1 MNSFRLRLALL
12 VGLLTVAILL
22 AAGFIAWELTS
33 RFNLDRLDRELH
45 HLAKTNLERVNDR
58 SHWERLDIALAF
70 VAGSDRPPTYILW
83 VKNNDHVVFR
93 SKHWPT
99 GIDPEKLRVLPSYEN
114 GVTFDR
120 PPPPP
125 QRLGLSPTNPALPI
139 RETTSSTVEAAGSTW
154 RVAVT
159 GNPYTTLVLA
169 ANVDELNLDL
179 RQLRRRYLSVLPLVL
194 VLVGAGAWWLAARAL
209 RPVAALTRAAENIT
223 ARGLDQRI
231 AAPAHDREFRRLV
244 SVFNAMLDR
253 LEIGFHQARRFSADA
268 SHELKTPLA
277 LLQAELENALHAAP
291 PGSAQQQTYTS
302 LLEEIHHL
310 KAIFEKLL
318 LLSVADS
325 GHLGLERHPVD
336 LSAILTNIVEDCAAL
351 APDLQIQSEV
361 PHGVIVPADAIL
373 LEQALQNLT
382 TNARKYN
389 RPQGRVHVTLTTT
402 GGRANVTVRNTGPGI
417 PAADHSRIFE
427 RFYRGD
433 PARRQGRVAG
443 IGLGLSLS
451 REILRA
457 HGGDL
462 SLTASNA
469 EYTEFVATIP
479 LHSAKP
485 SLPVKHA

>member
-12 VGLLTVAILL
+12 VGLLTVALLL
-22 AAGFIAWELTS
+22 AAGFLAWELTS

-45 HLAKTNLERVNDR
+45 HLAKINLERVNDR

-83 VKNNDHVVFR
+83 VKNNDYVVFR
-93 SKHWPT
+93 SKHWPA
-99 GIDPEKLRVLPSYEN
+99 GIDPESLRVLTTYEN

-125 QRLGLSPTNPALPI
+125 QRLGLSPANPALPI
-139 RETTSSTVEAAGSTW
+139 RETASSTVEAAGSTW

-169 ANVDELNLDL
+169 ANLDELNLDL
-179 RQLRRRYLSVLPLVL
+179 RQLRRRYLGVLPLVL
-194 VLVGAGAWWLAARAL
+194 ILVGAGAWWLAARAL

-231 AAPAHDREFRRLV
+231 AAPAHDHEFRRLV

-291 PGSAQQQTYTS
+291 PGSTQQQTYTS

-310 KAIFEKLL
+310 KAILEKLL
-318 LLSVADS
+318 LLSLADS

-336 LSAILTNIVEDCAAL
+336 LSAILTNIIEDCAAL
-351 APDLQIQSEV
+351 APDLQIQSDV
-361 PHGVIVPADAIL
+361 PHSVNVPADAIL

-382 TNARKYN
+382 TNALKYN
-389 RPQGRVHVTLTTT
+389 RPQGRVHVTLTTI
-402 GGRANVTVRNTGPGI
+402 GGHAKVTVRNTGPGI

-433 PARRQGRVAG
+433 PARRHGRVAG

-462 SLTASNA
+462 TLNASNT

-479 LHSAKP
+479 LN
-485 SLPVKHA
+485 

>member
-1 MNSFRLRLALL
+1 VAL
-12 VGLLTVAILL
+12 LL
-22 AAGFIAWELTS
+22 AAGFLAWELTS

-70 VAGSDRPPTYILW
+70 VAGSDRPPTTMLW
-83 VKNNDHVVFR
+83 VKNNDYVVFR

-99 GIDPEKLRVLPSYEN
+99 GIDPEKLRVLPTYEN
-114 GVTFDR
+114 GITFDH

-139 RETTSSTVEAAGSTW
+139 RETTSLTLEAAGSTW
-154 RVAVT
+154 RVAIT

-194 VLVGAGAWWLAARAL
+194 LLVGAGAWWLAARAL
-209 RPVAALTRAAENIT
+209 RPVAALTHAAENIT
-223 ARGLDQRI
+223 TRGLDQRI
-231 AAPAHDREFRRLV
+231 AAPAHDHEFRRLV

-253 LEIGFHQARRFSADA
+253 LETGFHQARRFSADA

-302 LLEEIHHL
+302 LLEEIHQL
-310 KAIFEKLL
+310 KAILEKLL
-318 LLSVADS
+318 LLSLADS
-325 GHLGLERHPVD
+325 GHLALERLPVD
-336 LSAILTNIVEDCAAL
+336 LSAILVNIVEDSAAL
-351 APDLQIQSEV
+351 APDLQFQSQV
-361 PHGVIVPADAIL
+361 PLGVIVTADAIL

-382 TNARKYN
+382 TNALKYN
-389 RPQGRVHVTLTTT
+389 HPQGRVHVVLTTT
-402 GGRANVTVRNTGPGI
+402 AGHANVTVRNTGPGI
-417 PAADHSRIFE
+417 PAADRPRLFE

-433 PARRQGRVAG
+433 PARRQGCIAG

-462 SLTASNA
+462 TLAASNA
-469 EYTEFVATIP
+469 EWTEFVATLP
-479 LHSAKP
+479 LEIVEANP
-485 SLPVKHA
+485 PATNA